1 MIPYVGIGCPH
12 TCFKIAPLLLFDYV
26 LSLIEHKLIQ
36 KYNAVDSVTRFY
48 FSRVQETIMGV
59 KDIVFLLSL
68 RATGECQLHLALFS
82 GLSGCVL
89 GVSCLAS

>member
-1 MIPYVGIGCPH
+1 MLALDVLTPALKLP
-12 TCFKIAPLLLFDYV
+12 PLLLFNYV

-48 FSRVQETIMGV
+48 FPRVRETIMGV

-68 RATGECQLHLALFS
+68 RATGACWLHLALFS
-82 GLSGCVL
+82 GLL
-89 GVSCLAS
+89 GVLWGFPV